1 MLFRSTGD
9 YAAKYVSFLNTR
21 YGFNITA
28 NKDGR
33 KVVSY
38 TVIAEPSNASDLRS
52 QQPKAPKVKTAKVA
66 APKPAK
72 PSKTMAASVADI
84 KAANLAKLKE
94 VAANRSKAAKKVR
107 EFDDV
112 TETFGSSGEVGTSF
126 SVYRDFD
133 SFEDVDLKYL

>member
-1 MLFRSTGD
+1 MLFRS
-9 YAAKYVSFLNTR
+9 
-21 YGFNITA
+21 
-28 NKDGR
+28 
-33 KVVSY
+33 
-38 TVIAEPSNASDLRS
+38 
-52 QQPKAPKVKTAKVA
+52 
-66 APKPAK
+66 
-72 PSKTMAASVADI
+72 

-126 SVYRDFD
+126 SVDRDFD